1 MHPILAR
8 GRRLALYLGAWT
20 LLGLLLAAL
29 LAAPGGLGPGASLGS
44 AIPLALVYAFFCLSA
59 WYVARSTPL

>member
-29 LAAPGGLGPGASLGS
+29 LAAPGGLGPAASLGI
-44 AIPLALVYAFFCLSA
+44 AIPLALV
-59 WYVARSTPL
+59 